1 MTHPHQSIDK
11 IMEALQER
19 AKELNCLYRVDERL
33 NRPNATPDEIF
44 RDVIEVIPP
53 GYQYASVCQAR
64 LMVEDTAYEPHGFQE
79 TPWVQTA
86 DIVAQGVVLGRIE
99 VYYTQPMPRSDE
111 GPFLK
116 EERKLIDTIAERI
129 GHYLGQRR
137 LQGAIR
143 EWQAAAREVT
153 VVEGGD
159 WWVIIDF
166 LRHTDRHLLIRLA
179 RKMLNHLC
187 WSGIEEAQQ
196 LLQRFAPHLEGQG
209 GIPFEDNRPVAKK
222 TLQEL
227 LTLTDETFR
236 IAAAHLEVDDIVTR
250 MQKWIKDDK
259 SSFLLEALERPATTL
274 TDLAEAIQR
283 FRYMGVDEQDLTR
296 PIQTALRVGLVR
308 RFFSDE
314 QGFIN
319 TAKNHVEVSDFY
331 ELTQRIICPASG
343 HGKLGGK
350 SAGLILAA
358 KIVQSSPEY
367 ADVLR
372 EIRVPRTWYITSD
385 GVLDFIQ
392 YNQLEDV
399 YDRKYL
405 ELDQVRREYPHIVQV
420 FKNSHFPPEIMKG
433 LEQVLDDLED
443 QPLIV
448 RSSSLLEDRIGA
460 AFSGKYKSLFLANL
474 GTRKERRSALQDA
487 IAEVYASIFAPD
499 PIEYRAERGL
509 LDLHEEMGI
518 MIQEVVG
525 TRVGDHF
532 LPAYAGV
539 AFSTNEFR
547 WSPRIRRD
555 DGLLRLVPG
564 LGTRAVDRLGDDY
577 PVLIAPGQPGLR
589 VNVSPDEVVRY
600 SPTQVDAINLRT
612 RSFESVGLRQLLR
625 DHGTEYPQIADV
637 VSVVEDGTIRHTL
650 APQVDFERDDLVVTF
665 DGLVTRTPFV
675 IQMRALLKLLRD
687 RLGVPVD
694 VEFAHD
700 GSHLYLLQCRPQSYA
715 AEAAPALIPAD
726 LPRERVLFTANRY
739 VSNGRVPD
747 LTHIVYV
754 DPAAYRELEDL
765 GALREVGRVVGKLN
779 KQLPKRRFMLMGPGR
794 WGSRGDIKLG
804 VSVTYSEINNA
815 AVLVEIA
822 RKDGNYVP
830 DLSFGTHFFQDLV
843 EASIRYLPLYPD
855 EPDNIFNEAFLLGA
869 PNALPELLPEHARL
883 AGTVRVIDVPRASG
897 GLVLRLLMNGDEDR
911 AVAVLS
917 APAALSE
924 VMQEHRRESEARD
937 FHWRWRLHMAERVA
951 AQLDGGRF
959 GVRAM
964 YLVGST
970 KNATCGAGSDIDL
983 LVHYDGSE
991 EHRRALE
998 GWFEGWSLSLA
1009 ELNFLRTGVKTTGL
1023 LDIHYVTD
1031 DDIRRQTSYTVKIGA
1046 VTDAARPLALKGPR
1060 VR

>member
-86 DIVAQGVVLGRIE
+86 DIVAQGVVLGRVE

-532 LPAYAGV
+532 LPA
-539 AFSTNEFR
+539 
-547 WSPRIRRD
+547 
-555 DGLLRLVPG
+555 
-564 LGTRAVDRLGDDY
+564 
-577 PVLIAPGQPGLR
+577 
-589 VNVSPDEVVRY
+589 
-600 SPTQVDAINLRT
+600 
-612 RSFESVGLRQLLR
+612 
-625 DHGTEYPQIADV
+625 
-637 VSVVEDGTIRHTL
+637 
-650 APQVDFERDDLVVTF
+650 
-665 DGLVTRTPFV
+665 
-675 IQMRALLKLLRD
+675 
-687 RLGVPVD
+687 
-694 VEFAHD
+694 
-700 GSHLYLLQCRPQSYA
+700 
-715 AEAAPALIPAD
+715 
-726 LPRERVLFTANRY
+726 
-739 VSNGRVPD
+739 
-747 LTHIVYV
+747 
-754 DPAAYRELEDL
+754 
-765 GALREVGRVVGKLN
+765 
-779 KQLPKRRFMLMGPGR
+779 
-794 WGSRGDIKLG
+794 
-804 VSVTYSEINNA
+804 
-815 AVLVEIA
+815 
-822 RKDGNYVP
+822 
-830 DLSFGTHFFQDLV
+830 
-843 EASIRYLPLYPD
+843 
-855 EPDNIFNEAFLLGA
+855 
-869 PNALPELLPEHARL
+869 
-883 AGTVRVIDVPRASG
+883 
-897 GLVLRLLMNGDEDR
+897 
-911 AVAVLS
+911 
-917 APAALSE
+917 
-924 VMQEHRRESEARD
+924 
-937 FHWRWRLHMAERVA
+937 
-951 AQLDGGRF
+951 
-959 GVRAM
+959 
-964 YLVGST
+964 
-970 KNATCGAGSDIDL
+970 
-983 LVHYDGSE
+983 
-991 EHRRALE
+991 
-998 GWFEGWSLSLA
+998 
-1009 ELNFLRTGVKTTGL
+1009 
-1023 LDIHYVTD
+1023 
-1031 DDIRRQTSYTVKIGA
+1031 
-1046 VTDAARPLALKGPR
+1046 
-1060 VR
+1060 